1 MKKWRS
7 VLAGLAVLAAGGGVL
22 AGMTLYGQSRH
33 VEVPPPAEDSLHV
46 RAITAQPG
54 DYPVTLQGFGTVAA
68 LREVSVAPEVAGR
81 IVEAHPEFKSGG
93 SVNEGDVI
101 IRIDPSLYQSAL
113 NEAEAALRQQ
123 EAMVERLRKEWENE
137 KVRHGA
143 LEQTAALAERDF
155 ARAQEL
161 ERKGVG
167 SKVEVDRAERG
178 QVEAASQRDLHA
190 RDLEVFPMRLRE
202 AEAMMDSV
210 RAGADS
216 ARQALERTHVRA
228 PFSGSIK
235 TKMVDLGQVVA
246 VGTAIALL
254 TDDSTLEITA
264 PIDSREVR
272 DWMRFTGGDGSVD
285 DASRYSQLEQVDCLI
300 RWAEEDNGVSWAGR
314 LDRVVGY
321 DEAIRM
327 VQVVVTHKPAE
338 HTGPFPLLA
347 GMFCRVEIPGK
358 PMNGV
363 YQLPSESVG
372 FDNSAYK
379 VVDNRLKMIQVD
391 VLREEKAFTY
401 VSAGLSPGDVVVTTR
416 LLDALDNTLLEVDL
430 AEASAPGAAPAS

>member
-1 MKKWRS
+1 
-7 VLAGLAVLAAGGGVL
+7 
-22 AGMTLYGQSRH
+22 
-33 VEVPPPAEDSLHV
+33 
-46 RAITAQPG
+46 
-54 DYPVTLQGFGTVAA
+54 
-68 LREVSVAPEVAGR
+68 
-81 IVEAHPEFKSGG
+81 
-93 SVNEGDVI
+93 
-101 IRIDPSLYQSAL
+101 
-113 NEAEAALRQQ
+113 
-123 EAMVERLRKEWENE
+123 
-137 KVRHGA
+137 
-143 LEQTAALAERDF
+143 
-155 ARAQEL
+155 
-161 ERKGVG
+161 
-167 SKVEVDRAERG
+167 
-178 QVEAASQRDLHA
+178 
-190 RDLEVFPMRLRE
+190 
-202 AEAMMDSV
+202 
-210 RAGADS
+210 
-216 ARQALERTHVRA
+216 
-228 PFSGSIK
+228 
-235 TKMVDLGQVVA
+235 MVDLGQVVA